1 MSSQFTKSEMTKQS
15 LPLLM
20 NFSYQSG
27 SPYNIIS
34 KLTCITH
41 DTCSR
46 LKRTTESHMKAGA
59 AEVTAP
65 MIGLVTL

>member
-1 MSSQFTKSEMTKQS
+1 MSSQFTKPEMTKQS

-20 NFSYQSG
+20 NFGYQSG

-34 KLTCITH
+34 KLTCIFH
-41 DTCSR
+41 DSCRWLET
-46 LKRTTESHMKAGA
+46 TTESHMKSGA
-59 AEVTAP
+59 AEVTAL